1 MDSSKNGGARQ
12 RSERRLPLW
21 KRGLDLVVLLALSPA
36 VLLLGGLAVLV
47 IKCGSRGPVIFRQS
61 RVGQGGREFL
71 LYKFRTMHT
80 GADSGC
86 HEKHTRDLIRSSA
99 PMTKLDARDP
109 RVIPLGA
116 VLRSTGLDEL
126 PQLFNVW
133 RGDMSLVG
141 PRPCLRYEYDL
152 YTAAEKQR
160 MTAVPGLTGLWQ
172 VSGKNRTT
180 FDEMVQLDVA
190 YAQRQSLW
198 LDLTILLRT
207 LPAILGQCR
216 DIRAARKKD
225 AVAESAGL
233 GKTPESFRL

>member
-1 MDSSKNGGARQ
+1 MDRFDTRDTGNY
-12 RSERRLPLW
+12 SEARLPLW

-36 VLLLGGLAVLV
+36 VLLLGCFAVLV
-47 IKCGSRGPVIFRQS
+47 IKCGSRGPILFRQS

-71 LYKFRTMHT
+71 LYKFRTMHA
-80 GADSGC
+80 GAETNS
-86 HEKHTRDLIRSSA
+86 HEKHTQDLIRSSA

-109 RVIPLGA
+109 RLIPFGTA
-116 VLRSTGLDEL
+116 LRSTGLDEL
-126 PQLFNVW
+126 PQLFNVL

-152 YTAAEKQR
+152 YKPEEKLR

-198 LDLTILLRT
+198 LDVTILLKT
-207 LPAILGQCR
+207 LPAILRQCR
-216 DIRAARKKD
+216 DIRAARRND
-225 AVAESAGL
+225 AVAGSASL
-233 GKTPESFRL
+233 VKTPESFRL